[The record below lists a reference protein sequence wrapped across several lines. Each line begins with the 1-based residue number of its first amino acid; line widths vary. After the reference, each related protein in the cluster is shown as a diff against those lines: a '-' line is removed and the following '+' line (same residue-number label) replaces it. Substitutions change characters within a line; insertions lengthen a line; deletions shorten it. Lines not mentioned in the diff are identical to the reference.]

1 MLRLVGWRWDG
12 KQLWYSRPDGTVM
25 GVDLSMSPAFRAG
38 EPVPLFKVPS
48 STIAGA
54 TDGRRFLLAVP
65 SKRSTQVPIT
75 VVLNW
80 PHLIKK

>member
-1 MLRLVGWRWDG
+1 
-12 KQLWYSRPDGTVM
+12 M